1 MLKFDN
7 GLVISMIGMYI
18 ENIFVDNKYSIL
30 RVSIINFYIVII
42 LQLPSIKKPSLSVE
56 T

>member
-30 RVSIINFYIVII
+30 ASKYNKHLYCYNFTITFN
-42 LQLPSIKKPSLSVE
+42 KKAIFKC
-56 T
+56 